1 MEDGFGNDHQENTL
15 PGVYLAWTRE
25 RALEK
30 TAIFLDTPTSR
41 PRCRSSG
48 GEEAKDNIH
57 PNQANRVV
65 IPVVIPGV

>member
-30 TAIFLDTPTSR
+30 TAIFLDTPTSARDADR
-41 PRCRSSG
+41 PAERRRR
-48 GEEAKDNIH
+48 IIF
-57 PNQANRVV
+57 
-65 IPVVIPGV
+65 IPIRPIE